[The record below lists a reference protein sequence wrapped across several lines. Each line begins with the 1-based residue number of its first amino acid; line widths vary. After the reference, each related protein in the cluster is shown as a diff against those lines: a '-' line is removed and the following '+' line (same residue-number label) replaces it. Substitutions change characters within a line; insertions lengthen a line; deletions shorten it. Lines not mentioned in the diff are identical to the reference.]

1 MKKNKNKVLNQNIKN
16 FKKRDKKNQKL
27 QGLE

>member
-1 MKKNKNKVLNQNIKN
+1 MKKYKNKVLNQNIKN